1 MGIRH
6 IEYECLCGNKIVFL
20 EPVGGVVMPPE
31 CEVCGRGGVFRL
43 KDGEL
48 YYQGADFLMEELEGL
63 GLKKIKIKGLLGSWI
78 KMQNWRFTD

>member
-1 MGIRH
+1 MRH

-20 EPVGGVVMPPE
+20 EPVGGAFGTS
-31 CEVCGRGGVFRL
+31 CEACGRSGVFRL

-48 YYQGADFLMEELEGL
+48 YFQGPDFFMEELEDL

-78 KMQNWRFTD
+78 KIENWRFTD